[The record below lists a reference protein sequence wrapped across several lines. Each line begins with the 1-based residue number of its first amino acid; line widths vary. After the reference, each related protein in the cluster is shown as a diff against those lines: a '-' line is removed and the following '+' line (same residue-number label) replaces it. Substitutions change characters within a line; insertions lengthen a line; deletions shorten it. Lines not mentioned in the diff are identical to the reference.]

1 MSKKADNDLLRAV
14 LEPRK
19 PGALRQIENACAA
32 GADANGICPE
42 TSAAGGR
49 VRGGSTLLTH
59 AIHESASNAVQKLL
73 ECGADPNLE
82 DENGWT
88 PWMASTLADESK
100 RARIQEALRQ
110 HGARP
115 DREHVGQLIRAVF
128 EGNLELAA
136 GLVQSDDDFRA
147 LSTFRVDL
155 LGHQVAN
162 HNAPML
168 ELLLTR
174 NMQPTSTHL
183 LNAVRSTNLAAVDLL
198 LRHGVPPEDAD
209 DTETPLMT
217 AAAMGN
223 LEIVQRL
230 VAAGADVNRSD
241 PDNIEWTAAF
251 CARRAGKSDV
261 ADWLVEQ
268 MDPEVSQNLERL
280 RQSRD
285 PRFQALYDH
294 ATAGEGVSTDDIVG
308 TLQQWDERYGVGV
321 EDASP
326 DSVTIVFGSVPD
338 KVEALLDEI
347 FTLCPDAV
355 DNQSALRQELQ
366 TSKTLFLWWD

>member
-19 PGALRQIENACAA
+19 PGALSLIESSCAA
-32 GADANGICPE
+32 GANPNRICPE
-42 TSAAGGR
+42 TNTSHGY

-73 ECGADPNLE
+73 ECGADANLE

-100 RARIQEALRQ
+100 RGRIQEALRQ
-110 HGARP
+110 HDARP
-115 DREHVGQLIRAVF
+115 DREHIGQLIRAVF
-128 EGNLELAA
+128 DGNLALAT

-155 LGHQVAN
+155 LGHQVAI

-174 NMQPTSTHL
+174 NIQPTSTHL

-209 DTETPLMT
+209 DAETPLMT
-217 AAAMGN
+217 AAAIGS

-230 VAAGADVNRSD
+230 VAGGADVNRSD

-251 CARRAGKSDV
+251 CARRAGKDDV
-261 ADWLVEQ
+261 ADWLVRQ
-268 MDPEVSQNLERL
+268 MDPEMLQKLERL
-280 RQSRD
+280 QQSRD
-285 PRFQALYDH
+285 PRFEALYDH
-294 ATAGEGVSTDDIVG
+294 ATSGEGISTDDIVE
-308 TLQQWDERYGVGV
+308 TLQQWDERYGVDI
-321 EDASP
+321 EDASHNSVAIVFTSVP
-326 DSVTIVFGSVPD
+326 DSV
-338 KVEALLDEI
+338 EALIGEI
-347 FTLCPDAV
+347 LTLCPDAGE
-355 DNQSALRQELQ
+355 NKRALRRELLA
-366 TSKTLFLWWD
+366 SKTLFLWWD